1 MRIID
6 PLRRLRAFNIAS
18 QVAANMINDP
28 LLISLSPHIFRT
40 AYKQATFLCVVSS
53 QPETLCKDV

>member
-18 QVAANMINDP
+18 QGDCPSDALPFGN
-28 LLISLSPHIFRT
+28 
-40 AYKQATFLCVVSS
+40 CVLGSVLNAVTLRGSS
-53 QPETLCKDV
+53 VKF

>member
-18 QVAANMINDP
+18 QGVGMKG
-28 LLISLSPHIFRT
+28 LLIIT
-40 AYKQATFLCVVSS
+40 GS
-53 QPETLCKDV
+53 Q